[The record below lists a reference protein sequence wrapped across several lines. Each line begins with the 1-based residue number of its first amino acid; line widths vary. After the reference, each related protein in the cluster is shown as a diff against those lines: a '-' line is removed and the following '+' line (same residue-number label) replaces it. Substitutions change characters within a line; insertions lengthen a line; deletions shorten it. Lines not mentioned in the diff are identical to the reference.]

1 MSTNVIYVRFGLRTC
16 CYCCG
21 KPFTPE
27 HPDTLLCPDCPQDKQ
42 LSEDDLQVKEVNTVG
57 KLTKPEI

>member
-1 MSTNVIYVRFGLRTC
+1 MSTNVIYVRFGLRTN

-27 HPDTLLCPDCPQDKQ
+27 HPDTMLCPDCPPDEA
-42 LSEDDLQVKEVNTVG
+42 LSEDVLQTVEVDTVTN
-57 KLTKPEI
+57 LTKSEK